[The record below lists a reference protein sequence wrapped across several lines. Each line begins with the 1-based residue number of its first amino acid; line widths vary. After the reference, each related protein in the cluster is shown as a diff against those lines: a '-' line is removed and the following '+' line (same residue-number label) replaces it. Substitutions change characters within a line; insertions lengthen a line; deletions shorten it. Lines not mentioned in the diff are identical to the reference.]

1 MKHHNMHFQPDL
13 QLLSRGEVV
22 GSEQKIIY
30 ESLSYILTNFDPNF
44 EKSTFF
50 KKTSMTKEQ
59 VQHIEIITRNQNNN
73 SLWFKFRQRR
83 ITF

>member
-30 ESLSYILTNFDPNF
+30 ESLSYILANFDPNF
-44 EKSTFF
+44 AKSTFF